1 MNIYKALKK
10 EKKSIKRFY
19 IIMLILF
26 ISLPLAVYLTGLTS
40 FFYLSYLAFIEFLI
54 FVAVINKV
62 NYTTIKYSCS
72 NNRLKYKSG
81 IFSKNNLILCDK
93 VALVH
98 TSKIEQDMEIII
110 VTSIKFRNKGLK
122 LVTEGFLKR
131 YKTIENEYLKLK
143 KLNPDTIFYYQ
154 IIRRGGLKKYLLL
167 DLIYKNCVKAVYT
180 EEGIQNIK
188 IARGQTLV

>member
-1 MNIYKALKK
+1 MDIYKALKK
-10 EKKSIKRFY
+10 ESKSIKRFY
-19 IIMLILF
+19 IIMIVLF
-26 ISLPLAVYLTGLTS
+26 IILPLAVYLTGLTS
-40 FFYLSYLAFIEFLI
+40 IFYLSYLTFMEFLI
-54 FVAVINKV
+54 FVAVVNKL
-62 NYTTIKYSCS
+62 NYTTIRYSCN

-81 IFSKNNLILCDK
+81 IFSKDNLILCDK

-98 TSKIEQDMEIII
+98 TEKMEQEMEIII
-110 VTSIKFRNKGLK
+110 VTSVKFRNRGLK
-122 LVTEGFLKR
+122 LVTDGFLKR
-131 YKTIENEYLKLK
+131 YKAIEKEYSKLK
-143 KLNPDTIFYYQ
+143 KLNPDTLFYYQ